1 MNYNARL
8 IFLLLMLLVIK
19 QMGRELFISLGI
31 TILTSVTLFLYF
43 RHRFK
48 AVEHKVNTIF
58 QLVQSHSRAPPP
70 QRMPMM
76 PPMQRD
82 AYAPPRGVV
91 LEEKQDP
98 KELIEVS
105 EDDESD
111 SGSEGSVTSESDD
124 DMNEA
129 PITINQLE
137 EADIKDIKIEP
148 ASNISMQEPQKIN
161 LDSDAGSLSDQSEL
175 SDLPSQENSAPSPV
189 KSVESIPDYNK
200 LNVKTLKQIA
210 EDRGL
215 QGFKKLRKP
224 ALVELLSK

>member
-1 MNYNARL
+1 
-8 IFLLLMLLVIK
+8 
-19 QMGRELFISLGI
+19 
-31 TILTSVTLFLYF
+31 
-43 RHRFK
+43 
-48 AVEHKVNTIF
+48 
-58 QLVQSHSRAPPP
+58 
-70 QRMPMM
+70 MM

-215 QGFKKLRKP
+215 QESLRLFERSLP
-224 ALVELLSK
+224 TAGHCRALRSRSYQAPLLWEPSDDQPLGSRPQRADYGSRISARSRITQGL